1 MLFTRPPNLVVY
13 GATMTFA
20 RFVACRLMPCV
31 LGLFLVAAAGSLFAE
46 DAPDAPNGHT
56 PPNTILRKTDLV
68 DINASW
74 PVVGIARVDEESEA
88 FVKTQV
94 DAFVKN
100 TEELAEDLKT
110 LAAEEGNRESAFPN
124 LFPYELAV
132 NNEVTY
138 PSTRVVSILW
148 NVWSFTGGAHGLLDI
163 MANNYD
169 RSTGF
174 PVLLE
179 DLFVDPQL
187 AVLQFSKAARRQLAE
202 KDDAAEDG
210 AGLPDEMLLAG
221 TEPVEE
227 NFKTFIV
234 TPNGIRIHFQPYQVA
249 PWAAGP
255 QSVDVSLDELK
266 TAKPRL
272 EFWDKQTPAS

>member
-1 MLFTRPPNLVVY
+1 
-13 GATMTFA
+13 MTFA

-94 DAFVKN
+94 DAFVQN

-110 LAAEEGNRESAFPN
+110 LAAEEGNRESAFPK

-163 MANNYD
+163 VANNYD

-266 TAKPRL
+266 AAKPRL

>member
-1 MLFTRPPNLVVY
+1 
-13 GATMTFA
+13 MTFA
-20 RFVACRLMPCV
+20 RFAACLLTPCA
-31 LGLFLVAAAGSLFAE
+31 LGLFFVAGAGSLRAE
-46 DAPDAPNGHT
+46 DVPDAHAGQT
-56 PPNTILRKTDLV
+56 PPNAILRKTEQV

-94 DAFVKN
+94 DAFVKD
-100 TEELAEDLKT
+100 TEELAQALQA

-124 LFPYELAV
+124 LFPYELAIS
-132 NNEVTY
+132 NEVTY

-163 MANNYD
+163 VANNYD

-187 AVLQFSKAARRQLAE
+187 AVLQFSKTARRQLSE

-221 TEPVEE
+221 TEPVED
-227 NFKTFIV
+227 NFRTFIV

-255 QSVDVSLDELK
+255 QNVEVSLDELK
-266 TAKPRL
+266 AAKPRL
-272 EFWDKQTPAS
+272 EFWDKHTPAS